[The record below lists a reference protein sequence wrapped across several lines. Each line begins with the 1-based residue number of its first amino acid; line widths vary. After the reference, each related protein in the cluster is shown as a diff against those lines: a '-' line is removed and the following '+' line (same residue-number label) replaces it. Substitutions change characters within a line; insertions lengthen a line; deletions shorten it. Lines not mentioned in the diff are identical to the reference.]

1 MQKEVLQWLK
11 SGADPKQ
18 GIKLLEKFSKNTF
31 LIRLVKSN
39 PVKNVELLKKSLCQL
54 TNIDLTKIVKH
65 PSVEAS
71 RISFREEFPFLNSP
85 DCPYELKALV
95 TDKFSSY
102 YRYKELH
109 KKLSDCTSLQECAN
123 TAGEL
128 LASYLDNLAI
138 YAELNYYKQHKSV
151 LGKHPVFKH
160 YHRLQELKA
169 LSIKDLVELQR
180 RLNHNIWRI
189 ESEISKGDK
198 PNLDEDRKQRL
209 ILRKNQLSEVDR
221 LLY

>member
-54 TNIDLTKIVKH
+54 TNIDLTKIVKQ
-65 PSVEAS
+65 PDLEAS
-71 RISFREEFPFLNSP
+71 HIGFREEFPFLNSP

-109 KKLSDCTSLQECAN
+109 KKL
-123 TAGEL
+123 
-128 LASYLDNLAI
+128 
-138 YAELNYYKQHKSV
+138 
-151 LGKHPVFKH
+151 
-160 YHRLQELKA
+160 
-169 LSIKDLVELQR
+169 
-180 RLNHNIWRI
+180 
-189 ESEISKGDK
+189 
-198 PNLDEDRKQRL
+198 
-209 ILRKNQLSEVDR
+209 
-221 LLY
+221 